1 MTDYIVDTFGLKG
14 KVALVAGASSG
25 IGAQFASALAR
36 AGATVV
42 LGARR
47 VDRIE
52 DLAKRIADE
61 TGAKTLAVPLDVT
74 DRSSVNAAFD
84 KAEEAFGTVTIV
96 CNNAGIAVPKWAVE
110 ESEEDWDKTMNTN
123 LKGMWRVAQEAGKRM
138 MAAGKGGSIINTASI
153 LGLGVGGM
161 QSSYATSK
169 AAVLHMTRSMAIE
182 FQRFGV
188 RVNAICPGYFKT
200 EINDEYLE
208 TELGQKMLMRSPAKR
223 AGRLEELEA
232 PMLMLA
238 SDAASFVTGVALP
251 VDGAHS
257 TVLA

>member
-1 MTDYIVDTFGLKG
+1 MSNYLVDTFGLEG

-25 IGAQFASALAR
+25 IGAQFAKALAK
-36 AGATVV
+36 AGAKVV

-52 DLAKRIADE
+52 ALAASIADE
-61 TGAKTLAVPLDVT
+61 TGSKTLAVALDVT
-74 DRSSVNAAFD
+74 DRKSVVAAFD
-84 KAEEAFGTVTIV
+84 KAEEAFGTVTVV
-96 CNNAGIAVPKWAVE
+96 CNNAGIAIPNWSLE
-110 ESEEDWDKTMNTN
+110 ESEDDWDKTMNTN
-123 LKGMWRVAQEAGKRM
+123 LKGMWHVAQESGKRM
-138 MAAGKGGSIINTASI
+138 VAAGVGGSIINTASI

-161 QSSYATSK
+161 QTSYATSK
-169 AAVLHMTRSMAIE
+169 AGVLHMTRSMATE
-182 FQRFGV
+182 LQRFGI

-200 EINDEYLE
+200 EINDEFLE
-208 TELGQKMLMRSPAKR
+208 TELGQNMLKRSPARR

-257 TVLA
+257 VTLP